1 MSGYGIALRGFGKA
15 YKTFTKSKKV
25 KNKMTKPG
33 TSSFV
38 TKAPK
43 AKTFKNDPIGD
54 AVKEG
59 VQGTACIGAP
69 AIAITQQLPKEKK
82 KKKKPKTKI
91 PGLKSK
97 KSKS

>member
-1 MSGYGIALRGFGKA
+1 MSGVGIALRGFGKA
-15 YKTFTKSKKV
+15 YKTLAKSKKA
-25 KNKMTKPG
+25 KDKMTVPR
-33 TSSFV
+33 SPSFV
-38 TKAPK
+38 AKAPK

-59 VQGTACIGAP
+59 VQGTAFIGAP